1 MWHEWPTADSLFL
14 KIGLLEIC
22 ATLAVNKSNDL
33 VALLQPYQPLCQYPL
48 GPPKYGALFLAPPMQ
63 STDSYL

>member
-1 MWHEWPTADSLFL
+1 MLTGVL

-22 ATLAVNKSNDL
+22 SALSMNKSNEL

-48 GPPKYGALFLAPPMQ
+48 GPPKYGAF
-63 STDSYL
+63 YF